1 MRSATLPRRGDAHAQ
16 LTERQPPQPET
27 TLPSTYSEL
36 KRLSSTPKKGVVST
50 STEITTCPAP
60 GAVYFTTGRWQLR
73 ISQAGPS
80 WRLESNNTRLPFY
93 IPASLE
99 DEGRAI
105 QHESE
110 TLGRDPISHVTY
122 KGNKNIVTINLDMDD
137 ESDSSARIADVM
149 IEDDYHEQKRSPAS
163 LELLE
168 TIYET
173 LERITSDNRTLKA
186 GKTVEILG
194 GEFLRI
200 QSVIRD
206 ITTTE
211 IFLQGH
217 RLRRAK
223 EFEGLL
229 EFKLNEVVMIL
240 EVDQADPRPVM
251 VKGTDQIPLAQVG
264 RIRELVITNR
274 AFPELSFRERAH
286 ERPWNGDIANYGRL
300 VCRWKYIVSFRT
312 ARDKQWNKYPETCLR
327 RFRQSEVDSR
337 SAVSDDLLRQ
347 RWRGD
352 TVKGGAC
359 LDMPAEEE
367 DFDQKERLASQASG
381 SIRPTS
387 SRRSSNSTVRDQA
400 QSTGSRSSKT
410 TTEFAIFSTSMSSS
424 HPTGNRPHPFRVL
437 DHDAETSVS
446 PSVQVNLPDQAS
458 GNRRQAAR
466 HQIVIDITGDE
477 SPKISLNPLSLGES
491 RGQSANKDYSHEDET
506 PQSSWHQHT
515 KPQRTGPESFIHKE
529 PSPDIIEISAKVTA
543 KSTSGVYTTRYV
555 GPLPSSCG
563 PYIRSTKRLKT
574 THRRSATSPIMDP
587 AYSLTDARRGHLG
600 KLWPAESV
608 SLGQRRA
615 STDLTDQTASSGI
628 TLKGPGQKTPADS
641 STFSALPRKQSL
653 GQKTQS
659 KQDPLSTK
667 PRQKQRYTFGDA
679 FCGAGGTSRGAK
691 SAGFRVEWGFDF
703 DLAAINSYRLNFY
716 DTGCIVAWAH
726 EFAEISVRDQ
736 NKVDVLHLSPPCQVF
751 SWAHT
756 VDGKDDEMNSATFFA
771 VEELVKRTKP
781 RVVTLE
787 NTSGLPILHPRW
799 FNSAIQFFTRLG
811 FSVRWKIMNF
821 AEYGLVQARKRLI
834 IIASW

>member
-1 MRSATLPRRGDAHAQ
+1 M
-16 LTERQPPQPET
+16 
-27 TLPSTYSEL
+27 PSTYSEL
-36 KRLSSTPKKGVVST
+36 KRLSSTPKKDVVST

-60 GAVYFTTGRWQLR
+60 GAAYFTTGRRQPR
-73 ISQAGPS
+73 IGQAGPS
-80 WRLESNNTRLPFY
+80 WRLDSNNTRLPFY
-93 IPASLE
+93 IPASPE
-99 DEGRAI
+99 GEGRAI

-110 TLGRDPISHVTY
+110 TPGRDSISHVTY
-122 KGNKNIVTINLDMDD
+122 KGNKDIVTINLDMDD
-137 ESDSSARIADVM
+137 ESDSSARMADVM
-149 IEDDYHEQKRSPAS
+149 IEDDYQEQKHSPAS

-168 TIYET
+168 TMYET

-206 ITTTE
+206 ISTTE

-229 EFKLNEVVMIL
+229 ELKLNEVVMIL

-251 VKGTDQIPLAQVG
+251 VKGTEEISLAQVG
-264 RIRELVITNR
+264 RIRELIITNR
-274 AFPELSFRERAH
+274 AFPELSFREHAH

-312 ARDKQWNKYPETCLR
+312 ARDKYPETCLR

-367 DFDQKERLASQASG
+367 DFDQKERVPSQASG

-410 TTEFAIFSTSMSSS
+410 TTESGILSTSILSS
-424 HPTGNRPHPFRVL
+424 HPTGNRPRPFRVL
-437 DHDAETSVS
+437 DHDAQTSVS
-446 PSVQVNLPDQAS
+446 PLVQVNLPDQAS
-458 GNRRQAAR
+458 RIRRQAAR
-466 HQIVIDITGDE
+466 HQVVIDITGDE

-529 PSPDIIEISAKVTA
+529 PSPDITEISAKVTA
-543 KSTSGVYTTRYV
+543 RSRSGFYTTSHV
-555 GPLPSSCG
+555 GPLQSNYG
-563 PYIRSTKRLKT
+563 RYTRSTKRVKT
-574 THRRSATSPIMDP
+574 KHRRLATSPIMDS

-615 STDLTDQTASSGI
+615 STDLTDQISSSGI
-628 TLKGPGQKTPADS
+628 TLEEPGQKTPADS
-641 STFSALPRKQSL
+641 STFSARSRKQSL

-659 KQDPLSTK
+659 KQDPPSTK

-787 NTSGLPILHPRW
+787 NTSGLPILHPQW